1 MRITIEKK
9 YLVVPINRYAVTKA
23 LCFYETQGEEQ
34 VLVMDFECKLDVLN
48 PTYTA
53 YIDVSRHKGKT
64 LEYCSIPQ
72 MDFMLLQSDERIIDG
87 VYQEEFRP
95 FVHYTPQLGWIN
107 DPNGLI
113 KYHGVYHMFY
123 QHNPLGIERGHMH
136 WGHAISRDLLHWEE
150 QDIALFPDETGT
162 MYSGSA
168 IEDEKNLTGLQTNEN
183 PTMLLY
189 YTAAGDKGL
198 ISKNKQRTQCLAYS
212 NDGGKTFEKYK
223 KNPVVPWMESGNR
236 DPKIIWVDE
245 LSKYVMLLYIA
256 GERYSMLTSDNLL
269 DWEPLQEISI
279 TAESECPDIMPFK
292 IGRKCYWVIIGGS
305 DKYVIGVFEKG
316 AFVQKSVVKQLTY
329 SPGRCSYA
337 AQSFSGVDDGRVLRL
352 TWDRLHMP
360 SDRVPHQMSIPT
372 EMELVQTDIG
382 CFLSSNPVREIKNL
396 YVETKTVENKV
407 GIEPIKIPLE
417 RAAYDIRFTADYEH
431 DFVFEF
437 FGHKLLFKTE
447 ENCIEFQRTRIPIS
461 LYRDKVDVRMV
472 IDRCSIEIFADGGKF
487 CATFSVVCDY
497 NLLYVRIVP
506 SEAFTLKRLTCN
518 RLKSI
523 HGSESKEVEVSSYT

>member
-1 MRITIEKK
+1 MKITIEKK
-9 YLVVPINRYAVTKA
+9 YLIVPVSRYAVTKA
-23 LCFYETQGEEQ
+23 LCFYETQGDEQ

-53 YIDVSRHKGKT
+53 YIDVTRHKGKT
-64 LEYCSIPQ
+64 LEYSSVPH
-72 MDFMLLQSDERIIDG
+72 MDFLLLQSDEKKIDG
-87 VYQEEFRP
+87 LYQEEFRP
-95 FVHYTPQLGWIN
+95 FSHYTPQLGWIN

-123 QHNPLGIERGHMH
+123 QYNPLGIERGHMH

-168 IEDEKNLTGLQTNEN
+168 IEDVKNLTGLQTNEN
-183 PTMLLY
+183 PPMLLY

-198 ISKNKQRTQCLAYS
+198 ISKCKQRTQCLAYS

-223 KNPVVPWMESGNR
+223 ENPVVPWMEGGNR

-256 GERYSMLTSDNLL
+256 GDRYSMLTSENLL
-269 DWEPLQEISI
+269 DWTPLQEINI

-292 IGRKCYWVIIGGS
+292 VGGKQYWVIIGGS
-305 DKYVIGVFEKG
+305 DKYVIGTFEKG

-372 EMELVQTDIG
+372 EMKLEQTDIG
-382 CFLSSNPVREIKNL
+382 CFLTSNPIREIKNL
-396 YVETKTVENKV
+396 YADTSIIKNKV
-407 GIEPIKIPLE
+407 CNEPLIAPLE
-417 RAAYDIRFTADYEH
+417 RAAYDVHFVADYEH
-431 DFVFEF
+431 DLEFEF

-447 ENCIEFQRTRIPIS
+447 ENWIEFQRTRVPIS
-461 LYRDKVDVRMV
+461 LYRDKIDVRMI

-487 CATFSVVCDY
+487 CATFSIVCDY
-497 NLLYVRIVP
+497 NLPYIKVSPTGELTVD
-506 SEAFTLKRLTCN
+506 RLECN

-523 HGSESKEVEVSSYT
+523 HEEGSKEVEALS